1 MNSAMRMRQPADAGR
16 ADKRRTRAPMMAL
29 LCAAFYAAGAQAGDE
44 AAERWPQ
51 VWINPGI
58 YAYHFDKDK
67 DLRNNNFGFGAEVM
81 LTNEHVLSAGSIVNS
96 NDARTYYGGY
106 EWRPLHWKYSGVDV
120 GAGIL
125 IGAFDG
131 YPNYRDGGWFVAPLP
146 MLSIEGRRLGANI
159 TIIPTYKDRFDGA
172 IAIQVKLRVW

>member
-1 MNSAMRMRQPADAGR
+1 MESKTCMQYVVAGPR
-16 ADKRRTRAPMMAL
+16 SGMWCARLYMMAVV
-29 LCAAFYAAGAQAGDE
+29 CATLYAAGAEAGDE

-58 YAYHFDKDK
+58 YSYHFDKDK
-67 DLRNNNFGFGAEVM
+67 DLRNNNVGFGAEVM
-81 LTNEHVLSAGSIVNS
+81 LANEHALTVGSIINS
-96 NDARTYYGGY
+96 NNARTHYAGY

-125 IGAFDG
+125 VGAFDG
-131 YPNYRDGGWFVAPLP
+131 YPNYHDGGWFVAPVP

-172 IAIQVKLRVW
+172 LAIQVKLRVW